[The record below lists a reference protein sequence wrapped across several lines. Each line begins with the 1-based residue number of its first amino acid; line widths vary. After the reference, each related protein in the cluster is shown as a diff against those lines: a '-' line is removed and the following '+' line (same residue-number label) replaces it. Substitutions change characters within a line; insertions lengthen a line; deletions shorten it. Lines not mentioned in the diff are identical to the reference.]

1 MNVMTYVA
9 AGVGVVV
16 VLIVIFFVKW
26 IFSLRRV
33 VPTNEVH
40 IVRRGKNT
48 MVYGTPERGNA
59 VQEKQFCGNCYYEF
73 PMSIPFLGV
82 TVTQM
87 PLSIFGI
94 DINDYEAFDKE
105 RVPFVVDIQS
115 FFRIS
120 DYEVAASRISRTDEL
135 KRQLLSIVQGAVRSI
150 LAKDFLNEI
159 MGERSKYGQQFTD
172 EVKEELKSWGVETVK
187 NIELMD
193 VRDAKGEQV
202 ISNIMK
208 KKKAQVAQEVGIADE
223 KATQAVKEQAK
234 LTKEKEMEVKKVE
247 TVKQAEIDK
256 EKTVINAEAK
266 KRETEINAEA
276 AKAKAERDADA
287 ELILTTKKAEGSLIT
302 ASKSA
307 EGIKLEGDAKA
318 NAEKQMQLASVE
330 AQLKLASEI
339 GNNDGY
345 QHYLIQVRQIEANE
359 KVGLAQADNIKG
371 ADIKIIAG
379 AGDVTGGISSAAGA
393 LSPKGG
399 FNLAG
404 MLASLAATDEGKALL
419 EKLGLKTAAKTE

>member
-115 FFRIS
+115 FFRI
-120 DYEVAASRISRTDEL
+120 
-135 KRQLLSIVQGAVRSI
+135 
-150 LAKDFLNEI
+150 
-159 MGERSKYGQQFTD
+159 
-172 EVKEELKSWGVETVK
+172 
-187 NIELMD
+187 
-193 VRDAKGEQV
+193 
-202 ISNIMK
+202 
-208 KKKAQVAQEVGIADE
+208 
-223 KATQAVKEQAK
+223 
-234 LTKEKEMEVKKVE
+234 
-247 TVKQAEIDK
+247 
-256 EKTVINAEAK
+256 
-266 KRETEINAEA
+266 
-276 AKAKAERDADA
+276 
-287 ELILTTKKAEGSLIT
+287 
-302 ASKSA
+302 
-307 EGIKLEGDAKA
+307 
-318 NAEKQMQLASVE
+318 
-330 AQLKLASEI
+330 
-339 GNNDGY
+339 
-345 QHYLIQVRQIEANE
+345 
-359 KVGLAQADNIKG
+359 
-371 ADIKIIAG
+371 
-379 AGDVTGGISSAAGA
+379 
-393 LSPKGG
+393 
-399 FNLAG
+399 
-404 MLASLAATDEGKALL
+404 
-419 EKLGLKTAAKTE
+419 